1 MTRFLTSGGSDRR
14 ALRAGRGGGSARKPG
29 RPPAARRYAHFQPAR
44 KESGE
49 GWGWGQGGGAGQLRR
64 LPRAK
69 KALGPEGGASL
80 GSGRG

>member
-14 ALRAGRGGGSARKPG
+14 ALRARRGVGVRGNQAAHPPRATTRISSRRGKSRAKAR
-29 RPPAARRYAHFQPAR
+29 A
-44 KESGE
+44 
-49 GWGWGQGGGAGQLRR
+49 GGGAGGLRR

-69 KALGPEGGASL
+69 KALGPEGGASP